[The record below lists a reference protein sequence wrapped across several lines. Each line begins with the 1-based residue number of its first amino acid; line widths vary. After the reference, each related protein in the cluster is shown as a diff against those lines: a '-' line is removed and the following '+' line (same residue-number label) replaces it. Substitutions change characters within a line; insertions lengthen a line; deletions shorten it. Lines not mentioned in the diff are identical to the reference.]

1 MNQSAGAAQHSRR
14 YSADDKDLGPIGPDR
29 NWKGIGISL
38 LVILLVLSLIG
49 LSIVL
54 LSRND
59 GVKPTGSQLTV
70 DDLFHRNFEIHD
82 PDAKWI
88 GGKEIIFQNWDGD
101 VLKTSLKSNATQLL
115 LKNTTFATFKAS
127 RFSVSP
133 DLNYVLLGY
142 DVKQVYQHSFLAS
155 YLIYN
160 LYTREVREL
169 NPPEVSD
176 SVLQFASWGARGQQL
191 IYIFENNIYYQTD
204 VQSSSWRLTSSGQ
217 EGIVF
222 NGIAD
227 WLYEEE
233 VLHTQVTHW
242 WSPDGTRLAYL
253 TINDSLVP
261 NMLLPRF
268 TGALYPRGKEYP
280 YPKMGQINPT
290 VRLYVVTLDG
300 SSLTAELR
308 PPDSL
313 EKSEFYISMVSWV
326 TRERLSV
333 RWVNRAQNMS
343 VLSLCDVTRA
353 ECTKKHVMT
362 SEKWLDRQNE
372 EPVFS
377 RDCSTFFI
385 TMPLKH
391 GDRGTFHHIAMISN
405 QSEDQ
410 EVNLQHLTSGSWE
423 VSHILAYDETSN
435 SVYFLSTEEGSAQ
448 RQLYRVSTVEPLRKE
463 CLSCSLF
470 RSKCS
475 YYDAA
480 LSPDHRHVL
489 LNCRGPGIPQS
500 SLHKLNDMTKYK
512 IFEKNTVL
520 EQSLANRTLPKW
532 ERRTVQINNFDLRLE
547 LIVPVDL
554 DLTKEYP
561 LVLLLD
567 SAPGGQAVSERFSLG
582 WESVLVSSDKVI
594 VARLDGRGSGSQG
607 QRVLHQLHMGLGTVD
622 VQDQITAVEHL
633 IRLPYIDGNR
643 VGVYGKAYGGFLS
656 SLLLLSHSS
665 RFKCGI
671 AVAPI
676 TNWRLYGSAFT
687 EKYFGSPLPE
697 DHEHQIS
704 SVLNNV
710 TVLSPLNFLII
721 HGTADATVHFQHSAE
736 LVKLLAASNVN
747 YTLQIFPD
755 EGHDLASVGS
765 RHYLLSSVLSFF
777 RRCLQEED
785 EVSVPGTSKEDD

>member
-14 YSADDKDLGPIGPDR
+14 YSAEGKDLGPIGPDR

-38 LVILLVLSLIG
+38 LVILVVLSLIG
-49 LSIVL
+49 LAIVL
-54 LSRND
+54 LSRDD
-59 GVKPTGSQLTV
+59 GGKPFGSKLTV
-70 DDLFHRNFEIHD
+70 DDLFHRDFQIHD

-88 GGKEIIFQNWDGD
+88 SGEEIIFQSWDGD
-101 VLKTSLKSNATQLL
+101 VLKMSLNSNETQLL

-127 RFSVSP
+127 RFAVSP
-133 DLNYVLLGY
+133 DLNFVLLGY

-155 YLIYN
+155 YLVYN

-176 SVLQFASWGARGQQL
+176 SVLQFASWGVHGQQL

-233 VLHTQVTHW
+233 VFHTQATHW

-268 TGALYPRGKEYP
+268 TGSLYPRGKEYP

-300 SSLTAELR
+300 SSLTTELR
-308 PPDSL
+308 PPDSF
-313 EKSEFYISMVSWV
+313 EKSEYYITMVKWV
-326 TRERLSV
+326 TKERLSV
-333 RWVNRAQNMS
+333 RWMNRAQNMS
-343 VLSLCDVTRA
+343 ILSLCDVTTA
-353 ECTKKHVMT
+353 DCTKKHVRT

-377 RDCSTFFI
+377 RDCTTVFI
-385 TMPLKH
+385 TMPLKQ
-391 GDRGTFHHIAMISN
+391 GDRGTFNHITLISN

-410 EVNLQHLTSGSWE
+410 EVNLRHLTSGSWE
-423 VSHILAYDETSN
+423 VSLILAFDETTN
-435 SVYFLSTEEGSAQ
+435 SVYFLSTEGGSAQ
-448 RQLYRVSTVEPLRKE
+448 RQLYRVSTVDPVRKE
-463 CLSCSLF
+463 CLTCSLF
-470 RSKCS
+470 KSKCT

-480 LSPDHRHVL
+480 LSPDYRHVL

-500 SLHKLNDMTKYK
+500 SLHKLNDMNKYK
-512 IFEKNTVL
+512 IFERNTVL
-520 EQSLANRTLPKW
+520 KHALVNRTIPKW
-532 ERRTVQINNFDLRLE
+532 ERRIVQINNFALRLE
-547 LIVPVDL
+547 LLVPVDL
-554 DLTKEYP
+554 DVTKEYP
-561 LVLLLD
+561 LLLVLD

-594 VARLDGRGSGSQG
+594 VARLDGRGSGFQG
-607 QRVLHQLHMGLGTVD
+607 QRILHEVHHRLGSVD
-622 VQDQITAVEHL
+622 VQDQVTVLEHL

-665 RFKCGI
+665 MFKCGI

-676 TNWRLYGSAFT
+676 TNWRLCGSAFT
-687 EKYFGSPLPE
+687 EKYFGSPLKE
-697 DHEHQIS
+697 DHKYQIS
-704 SVLNNV
+704 SLLNNV

-755 EGHDLASVGS
+755 EGHNMASVKS
-765 RHYLLSSVLSFF
+765 QHYMLNSVLTFF
-777 RRCLQEED
+777 RHCLQEE
-785 EVSVPGTSKEDD
+785 EVSVPQTSKEDD